1 MPKAGKAQEMLGGP
15 NDAIVVDG
23 LTKQFGTRKAVD
35 SLSFVLPKGSFLT
48 VFGPNGAG
56 KTTLLRML
64 ATLSRPSKGRI
75 EIAGVDAL
83 DNPEDVRSLL
93 GMISHESML
102 YPDLTAEEN
111 LVFYGE
117 LYGVADPTAR
127 ARELLDAVG
136 LKHRRF
142 DRVRTFSKGMTQRVA
157 IARALVHD
165 PQIVL
170 LDEPY
175 AGLDPH
181 ASEVLDSLIAEVR
194 PGKTFCMV
202 SHDFEKGVMLADT
215 ILIME
220 KGTKVLFEGIS
231 KMDEGELFVLYRNTV
246 GRGVA

>member
-1 MPKAGKAQEMLGGP
+1 MPRAKEAKGACGSS
-15 NDAIVVDG
+15 NDAIVVEG
-23 LTKQFGTRKAVD
+23 LTKQFGPRKAVD
-35 SLSFVLPKGSFLT
+35 SLSFTLPKGGFLT
-48 VFGPNGAG
+48 IFGPNGAG

-64 ATLSRPSKGRI
+64 ATLSRPSAGSIAVDGMDAI
-75 EIAGVDAL
+75 EQ
-83 DNPEDVRSLL
+83 PESVRLCL

-111 LVFYGE
+111 LIFYGE
-117 LYGVADPTAR
+117 LYGVADPASR

-142 DRVRTFSKGMTQRVA
+142 DRVRTFSKGMMQRVA
-157 IARALVHD
+157 IARALMHD
-165 PQIVL
+165 PQVVL

-194 PGKTFCMV
+194 AGRTFCMV
-202 SHDFEKGVMLADT
+202 SHDFEKGIALADT

-220 KGTKVLFEGIS
+220 KGRKVLFES
-231 KMDEGELFVLYRNTV
+231 LADADEGELFELYRSTV